1 MKLDETERN
10 LAHSYVDNAYEH
22 HYQGDIESV
31 DENLSLSVAI
41 FKEFLKP
48 ENKKSFLF
56 VDDFD
61 KLEDIAQLY
70 KKLKF
75 YNKSIE
81 AFELAGCRHEIG
93 NIYYDNLK
101 DYASAQL
108 YYLSDFKTPS
118 SQFKSQSL
126 FKLGLMHWKGHGIK
140 QDNIEAL
147 KWFNISNFT
156 SNSNDMDIYIAG
168 IKKEMTL
175 DEINQSNSLFIV
187 LKEEI
192 TKLSTEEIK
201 YIDLWKNIGI

>member
-10 LAHSYVDNAYEH
+10 LAYSYVDNAYKQY
-22 HYQGDIESV
+22 YQGDIESV

-108 YYLSDFKTPS
+108 YFLSDVGTPS
-118 SQFKSQSL
+118 SQ
-126 FKLGLMHWKGHGIK
+126 FKLGLMHWKGHGTR

-156 SNSNDMDIYIAG
+156 SNSNDMDIYIAE
-168 IKKEMTL
+168 IKKVMTH
-175 DEINQSNSLFIV
+175 DEIDQSNSLFKS

-192 TKLSTEEIK
+192 TKTNKKIEKSTQM
-201 YIDLWKNIGI
+201 WKKLGNKIL